1 MERETNHLGRT
12 IITKFFD
19 GGSRSWSIKATIWP
33 ASSDRHE
40 QPKEALF
47 SNLNCEQEE
56 TAHSLAIQQVQ
67 DLMNNGEI

>member
-19 GGSRSWSIKATIWP
+19 GGSRSWCIKATIWP

-40 QPKEALF
+40 PPKEALF

-67 DLMNNGEI
+67 DMMNNGEI